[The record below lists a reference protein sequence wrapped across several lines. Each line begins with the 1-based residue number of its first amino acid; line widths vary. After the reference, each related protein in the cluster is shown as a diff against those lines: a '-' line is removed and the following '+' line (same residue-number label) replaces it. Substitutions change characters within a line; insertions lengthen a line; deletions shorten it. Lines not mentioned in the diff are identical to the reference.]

1 MIYGETVE
9 TGLAHPGTLLMVLQ
23 SGAGFYLGY
32 VDKDG
37 HPYSRET
44 EYFSSYGGATRALHY
59 WRQGNKIGK
68 RQPGY
73 SGGTINVI
81 NLTTDDGGTL

>member
-9 TGLAHPGTLLMVLQ
+9 TGLAHPGTLLKVLQ

-32 VDKDG
+32 QTKDG
-37 HPYSRET
+37 EPYSRET
-44 EYFSSYGGATRALHY
+44 EYFASYGGATRALHY

-68 RQPGY
+68 RRAGH
-73 SGGTINVI
+73 SLSTVNVI
-81 NLTTDDGGTL
+81 NLSTNDGGTT